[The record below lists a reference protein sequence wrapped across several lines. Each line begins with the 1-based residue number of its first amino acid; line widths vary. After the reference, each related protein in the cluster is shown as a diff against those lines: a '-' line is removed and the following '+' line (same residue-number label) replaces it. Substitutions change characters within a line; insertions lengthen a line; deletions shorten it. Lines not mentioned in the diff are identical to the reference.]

1 MRISPPLRRRAILLA
16 LILVMGAAARAVA
29 QDVLPVAD
37 LGWRLW
43 LDKSAA
49 WKDDAI
55 YLPADAD
62 LKKLPVNPPTGG
74 WDVLSRFNG
83 IPVTLPTTV
92 EEHFWGET
100 GLRAYKDE
108 YWFERTDPDVRN
120 GNYLGVS
127 WWWKEITIPPRF
139 QDKIVRLHVR
149 GARLRAEVYLNGK
162 LVGYDL
168 MGETSF
174 TCDLGGAVLP
184 GQKNLLAIRVTNPGG
199 RLDWADTNL
208 LTWGAARFYAGHGFG
223 GLDRGI
229 YLSAH
234 APVFIDDS
242 WVLNTPQARQVKAF
256 VAVRNMSDRAVD
268 GEIVFEA
275 IDPGNRDAV
284 LAAKHRPLGI
294 AAGGS
299 ITVSETLDAL
309 KAELW
314 SPDNPRLYRLRAK
327 VICPAA
333 APGATGPA
341 AWTDGK
347 ETTFGLRWFEAD
359 GVGTNAVLRLNG
371 GRIRLT
377 SAISWGFWGFNGLWP
392 TPELAEREVWA
403 AKTLG
408 LNTLQFHRNIGKAEV
423 LDAQDRLGLL
433 RYMEPG
439 GGQSALGQKYT
450 LFGKSPSGAVD
461 TSGGGGEAKSFAERY
476 LEEKIVRMAR
486 DHRSHPSLLLYA
498 VQNEIYPDLRNPR
511 IFRILRRLHAEDPS
525 RIILLKSGVPPA
537 NQAWMRPYDE
547 NISVDRGDGV
557 SGWRDEHTVGGP
569 GVWQDGLYKGP
580 DDFTHRATAE
590 KEISMW
596 GEMLGAGTPDNHA
609 GIVRDI
615 EKHGGTSYDLADH
628 KDILSAYEHFLDKWG
643 FREAFPSADKL
654 FLDIGDKSYDF
665 WGRVLETARLSEA
678 NDYLVLSGWES
689 TAMELHSSVVDAVRR
704 FKGNPRLIAERM
716 APLRPVVKFRA
727 AVAAVGD
734 KALYDLFLLNETNA
748 PPAGGRLK
756 VRIEDPRYTQTDLG
770 VFPVPAFRKDRFV
783 YPVRAALETPALE
796 FEGVYRLTAEL
807 EGAPDISWMEELR
820 VIDPAGRPAP
830 LPRTIGVLADSPK
843 VVESLKGLF
852 PAAAVEACDPV
863 RDYDLYVAGA
873 RLLYG
878 WTSPDIDPALKIEG
892 TEDEELYRSESWG
905 DAENLEFVFKDLPKS
920 RARVTLRFAEV
931 TLSGPGKR
939 VFDVAING
947 LTVLKDFDIA
957 AAAGGVRKAY
967 DRTFDADASE
977 GTVRITI
984 PKRTVNYGK
993 FSAIKV
999 EAGDKI
1005 FAVNCG
1011 GKLYKDKNGLVW
1023 GEYAQ
1028 PVDLDD
1034 TILMKVRRGASL
1046 LVLPDGEDAVA
1057 GYAKRLADAGVIQYR
1072 GLVGESRAPWMGS
1085 WCFARPHPVLEG
1097 LPSGQTLKSE
1107 YQIPVDGTAGV
1118 MVDGRDIEVFI
1129 GYGRDHDRNIG
1140 SAGFAARFGRGKVLF
1155 FGLPVLAALKGRTDA
1170 IQPVVLK
1177 RLLANVLKYL
1187 APAPAPGVSA
1197 SRNRSMPVTAFRKPG
1212 AFPK

>member
-1 MRISPPLRRRAILLA
+1 MRTISPVRRRAVLFA
-16 LILVMGAAARAVA
+16 LVFGLGAAARATA
-29 QDVLPVAD
+29 QDVLPIAD

-49 WKDDAI
+49 WKDDAV

-62 LKKLPVNPPTGG
+62 LKTLPVNPPTGG

-83 IPVTLPTTV
+83 ISVTLPTTV

-108 YWFERTDPDVRN
+108 YWFERTDLDVKN

-127 WWWKEITIPPRF
+127 WWWKEIIIPPRF
-139 QDKIVRLHVR
+139 QDKIVRLHIR

-168 MGETSF
+168 MGETAL
-174 TCDLGGAVLP
+174 TCDVSGAVLP
-184 GQKNLLAIRVTNPGG
+184 GQKNLLAIRITNPGG
-199 RLDWADTNL
+199 RLDWADTKL
-208 LTWGAARFYAGHGFG
+208 LMWGAARFYAGHGFG
-223 GLDRGI
+223 GLDRGL

-234 APVFIDDS
+234 APVFIDDA
-242 WVLNTPQARQVKAF
+242 WVLNTPQVRRIKTFA
-256 VAVRNMSDRAVD
+256 AVRNASDRVVRA
-268 GEIVFEA
+268 EIVFEA
-275 IDPGNRDAV
+275 VDPANHDAV
-284 LAAKHRPLGI
+284 LAAKRRGLSIP
-294 AAGGS
+294 AGGLV
-299 ITVSETLDAL
+299 TVSDTLDAL

-314 SPDNPRLYRLRAK
+314 SPDNPRLYRFRAAI
-327 VICPAA
+327 VCPIS
-333 APGATGPA
+333 APDPSGHA
-341 AWTDGK
+341 AWTDAK
-347 ETTFGLRWFEAD
+347 DTTFGFRWFEAD
-359 GVGTNAVLRLNG
+359 GIGTDAVLRLNG
-371 GRIRLT
+371 RRIRLA

-439 GGQSALGQKYT
+439 GGQSALGEKFPLYA
-450 LFGKSPSGAVD
+450 KSPSGAVG
-461 TSGGGGEAKSFAERY
+461 TSGGGGEAQSFAERY

-486 DHRSHPSLLLYA
+486 DHRSHPSLILYA
-498 VQNEIYPDLRNPR
+498 VQNEIHPDLRNPR
-511 IFRILRRLHAEDPS
+511 IFRILRRLHDEDPS
-525 RIILLKSGVPPA
+525 RIILLKSGVPPV
-537 NQAWMRPYDE
+537 NQAWIKPYDDG
-547 NISVDRGDGV
+547 ISIDRGDGT

-580 DDFTHRATAE
+580 DEFTHHANTE

-609 GIVRDI
+609 GMVRDI
-615 EKHGGTSYDLADH
+615 EKHGGTSYDLEDH
-628 KDILSAYEHFLDKWG
+628 KDILSAYERFLDKWG

-716 APLRPVVKFRA
+716 APLRPVIKFRA

-734 KALYDLFLLNETNA
+734 KARYDLFLLNETNV

-756 VRIEDPRYTQTDLG
+756 VGIEDPRYTRTELG

-783 YPVRAALETPALE
+783 YPVRATLETPTLE

-807 EGAPDISWMEELR
+807 EGAPDVAWMEELR
-820 VIDPAGRPAP
+820 VVDPAGRPTP
-830 LPRTIGVLADSPK
+830 MPRTIGVLADSPK
-843 VVESLKGLF
+843 VAESLRGMF
-852 PAAAVEACDPV
+852 PAAAVEACDPA

-905 DAENLEFVFKDLPKS
+905 DAENLEYVFKDLPKG
-920 RARVTLRFAEV
+920 RAKVTLRFAEV
-931 TLSGPGKR
+931 TLSGPGQR
-939 VFDVAING
+939 VFDVAVNG
-947 LTVLKDFDIA
+947 LTVLTDFDIA
-957 AAAGGVRKAY
+957 AAAGGIRKAY
-967 DRTFDADASE
+967 DRMFEANAPD

-984 PKRTVNYGK
+984 PRRIANYGK

-999 EAGDKI
+999 EAGDKVV
-1005 FAVNCG
+1005 AVNCG
-1011 GKLYKDKNGLVW
+1011 GKSYKDKNGLVW
-1023 GEYAQ
+1023 CEYTQ
-1028 PVDLDD
+1028 PVDLGDAV
-1034 TILMKVRRGASL
+1034 LMKVRRGASL
-1046 LVLPDGEDAVA
+1046 LVLPEGEDAMA
-1057 GYAKRLADAGVIQYR
+1057 AYAKRLGEAGVIQYR

-1085 WCFARPHPVLEG
+1085 WCFSRPHPVMEG
-1097 LPSGQTLKSE
+1097 LPSGQALKSE
-1107 YQIPVDGTAGV
+1107 FQVPVEGTAGV
-1118 MVDGRDIEVFI
+1118 MVDGRDVDVFI

-1140 SAGFAARFGRGKVLF
+1140 SAGFSVRFGRGKVLF
-1155 FGLPVLAALKGRTDA
+1155 FGLPVLAALKGRADA
-1170 IQPVVLK
+1170 VQPVILK
-1177 RLLANVLKYL
+1177 RLLANALKFL
-1187 APAPAPGVSA
+1187 APATATGTA
-1197 SRNRSMPVTAFRKPG
+1197 SLRTREGKTAVFIRSGKKPR
-1212 AFPK
+1212 